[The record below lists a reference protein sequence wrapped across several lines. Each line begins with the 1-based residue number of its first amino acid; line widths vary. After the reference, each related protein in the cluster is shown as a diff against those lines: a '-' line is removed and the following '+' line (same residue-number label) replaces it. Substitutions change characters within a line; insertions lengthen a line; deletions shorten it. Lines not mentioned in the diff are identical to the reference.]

1 MVYRGRTHKQR
12 GYPPVLSA
20 RPARPSSCH
29 HRHDGSLCARDP
41 YGDDLG
47 VRIWCTKSPRCG
59 PKWAPTETTQGPDI
73 PSGCAFSAR
82 TPGEKAQPEW
92 ISGSSDVSVGGSFA
106 SFASRAG
113 GRVLSVAARG
123 GEDLVPDRGAG
134 SGEDPP
140 EPRPAG
146 RSPGARSRPPTSASA
161 TTGTRPARG
170 SRRGRTWRTHQPSP
184 SGAECSRPSGASLA
198 LRCLVSGAGPVSA
211 SASPHPPPGGAG
223 VADFQAIT
231 ITQTQ
236 RPSVG
241 GLRRGLVVMAWRS
254 GRRRKQTPTEPTEE
268 PVISSKGSPLP
279 SVWVRRGESLS
290 GVEGL
295 GARVG
300 TSDRLWGPWTLH
312 QTSAVPARGCPQSRV
327 GVRDCLRSSDPTT
340 PWIISHTPKR
350 RALNRCRG

>member
-1 MVYRGRTHKQR
+1 MGISGR
-12 GYPPVLSA
+12 PV
-20 RPARPSSCH
+20 RPSCPAVQLPPSS
-29 HRHDGSLCARDP
+29 RWLTLCTRS
-41 YGDDLG
+41 
-47 VRIWCTKSPRCG
+47 VRRPTSAYASGAQSRPRCG
-59 PKWAPTETTQGPDI
+59 PKWAPTETTQEPDV

-82 TPGEKAQPEW
+82 TPGEKAHPEW
-92 ISGSSDVSVGGSFA
+92 LSGSSDVSVGGSFA

-123 GEDLVPDRGAG
+123 GEDLVPEHSPG

-140 EPRPAG
+140 QPRPAG

-170 SRRGRTWRTHQPSP
+170 SRPGRTWRTHQPSP
-184 SGAECSRPSGASLA
+184 SGAECSRPSVPSLA
-198 LRCLVSGAGPVSA
+198 SRCLVSGAGPVSGP
-211 SASPHPPPGGAG
+211 ASPHPPPGGAG

-241 GLRRGLVVMAWRS
+241 GLRPGLVVMAWRS

-268 PVISSKGSPLP
+268 PVIPSKGSPLP

-290 GVEGL
+290 GVEGF
-295 GARVG
+295 GAGGG

-312 QTSAVPARGCPQSRV
+312 QTSAVPARCPQSRV
-327 GVRDCLRSSDPTT
+327 GVRGLSQVTRSDH
-340 PWIISHTPKR
+340 PWIINHTPRR
-350 RALNRCRG
+350 RALNRCGG